1 MVEVGLALPPAAL
14 HALSLSSTYVSLK
27 TAPDGGRSQPHA
39 SHYAPKR
46 IRRSNRNPDARED
59 VNAEFSG
66 LPYVCVGE
74 VLCVFKRTGTA
85 RGSTPRS
92 DPGPVDRRGTSGG

>member
-46 IRRSNRNPDARED
+46 IRRSNRNPDAHED
-59 VNAEFSG
+59 VNTDYSG
-66 LPYVCVGE
+66 LPCVCAGA
-74 VLCVFKRTGTA
+74 VLCVFTCRSRRHMTEGKGRQDGT
-85 RGSTPRS
+85 
-92 DPGPVDRRGTSGG
+92 